1 MLRPCLRSFEL
12 RGLAVAWFPGCPH
25 ATTTTNNNNNNNNND
40 NANDMLWEAN
50 TLDKRSRP
58 EAGSRRGSRSQ
69 DDVHAVWV
77 LWLQTNGVSTD
88 GAAAKVMNLT
98 D

>member
-1 MLRPCLRSFEL
+1 MLIIHHRAILENM
-12 RGLAVAWFPGCPH
+12 CPRKEVFVLK
-25 ATTTTNNNNNNNNND
+25 TV